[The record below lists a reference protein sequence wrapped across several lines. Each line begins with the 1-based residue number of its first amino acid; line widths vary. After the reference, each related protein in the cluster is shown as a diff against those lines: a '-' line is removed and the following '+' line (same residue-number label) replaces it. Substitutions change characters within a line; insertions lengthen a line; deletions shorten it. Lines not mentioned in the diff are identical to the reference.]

1 MFLIDHLHQRGVGV
15 ILDWVPSHFPS
26 DEHALGYFDGTHL
39 YEHPDPRRGY
49 HPDWGSYIF
58 NYDRNEVQ
66 SFLLSSAHFWLDGYH
81 ADGLRVDAVAS
92 MLYLDYSRK
101 EGEWIPNRDGG
112 RENLGAV
119 EFVRRLNRTV
129 HNRIP
134 GTAVIAEESTS
145 WPQVTG
151 LVDEGG
157 LGFDY
162 KWDMGWMNDT
172 LRYIR
177 LDPLFRSHPASH
189 QHLTF
194 RGLYAYSDRYFLS
207 LSHDEVVHG
216 KRSLLGKQHGE
227 GWRKFAGL
235 RALYGYMWAMP
246 GKKLLFMGGEFGQ
259 PGEWNHDD
267 ELTWS
272 VLEDPAHR
280 GVLEWVQA
288 LNHLM
293 AAEPALHRED
303 HAPSGFKWVEPE
315 DYSHATLAFLRL
327 AVDQRPV
334 LVLVNFT
341 PVDWNDYL
349 VGVPHRGAW
358 EVLATSD
365 HVGFGGLGLLTDQ
378 RLDTVARP
386 NQGYDQ
392 SLALTLPPLSATF
405 IAPVTSE
412 MS

>member
-1 MFLIDHLHQRGVGV
+1 M
-15 ILDWVPSHFPS
+15 
-26 DEHALGYFDGTHL
+26 
-39 YEHPDPRRGY
+39 
-49 HPDWGSYIF
+49 IF
-58 NYDRNEVQ
+58 NYGRTEVRN
-66 SFLLSSAHFWLDGYH
+66 FLLSNALFWLDKYH
-81 ADGLRVDAVAS
+81 IDGLRVDAVAS
-92 MLYLDYSRK
+92 MIYLDYSRK

-129 HNRIP
+129 RNRIP
-134 GTAVIAEESTS
+134 GTTVIAEESTA
-145 WPQVTG
+145 WPRVTG
-151 LVDEGG
+151 SVEEGG

-172 LRYIR
+172 LRYVR

-194 RGLYAYSDRYFLS
+194 RGFYAYSDRYFLS

-216 KRSLLGKQHGE
+216 KRSLLGKQHGD
-227 GWRKFAGL
+227 GWRKYAGL
-235 RALYGYMWAMP
+235 RALFGYMWATP

-280 GVLEWVQA
+280 GVLAWVRA
-288 LNHLM
+288 LNHLI
-293 AAEPALHRED
+293 ASEPALHRED
-303 HAPSGFKWVEPE
+303 HSPSGFRWVEPE

-327 AVDQRPV
+327 AAGERQV

-349 VGVPHRGAW
+349 VGVPQPGPW
-358 EVLATSD
+358 EVLVTSD
-365 HVGFGGLGLLTDQ
+365 DVRFGGLGLLTDL
-378 RLDTVARP
+378 RLETVARP
-386 NQGYDQ
+386 NQGFDQ

-405 IAPVTSE
+405 IAPVRSE
-412 MS
+412 VT